1 MEQDLTDYLKG
12 KKCKGFRPVPHY
24 HPGGDFVSFFFKP
37 DRPFGK
43 KVDNFLTIYLS
54 MESGDLVGCKIEGVE
69 RIVRAAEDY
78 GLLSPGSA
86 VRLGLL
92 LFVGA
97 MLATDEQQRARYEE
111 VRRVARDAVL
121 DPCELPSAPRE
132 GVS

>member
-1 MEQDLTDYLKG
+1 MEQNLTDYLKG

-24 HPGGDFVSFFFKP
+24 HSGGDFVSFFFKP
-37 DRPFGK
+37 DRPFAR
-43 KVDNFLTIYLS
+43 KVDNFLTVYLAMDS
-54 MESGDLVGCKIEGVE
+54 KELVGCKIDGVK

-78 GLLSPGSA
+78 GLLAPGGV

-97 MLATDEQQRARYEE
+97 MLATEEGQRARYEE
-111 VRRVARDAVL
+111 VRRVARDAEL
-121 DPCELPSAPRE
+121 DPSELQSAAKE